1 MAALPQWME
10 ATAKSWEAQT
20 GWIGYFILG
29 GVDAAG
35 KLQAYATNTG
45 IDSTGANF
53 EERLAR
59 VLRWDK
65 DDIRTKFWE
74 YLADV
79 FKRPMP
85 VADDAM
91 KPLTTVRSQ
100 SPPGCSPGETHGP
113 QTVVET
119 TSQQLAHLLTPAP
132 RVASPAI
139 PVPSVVGT
147 SGASPL
153 TPAPPSSTPVLFLHT
168 PTSAIPAPSAATLP
182 IASDGM
188 KKKSRQKAKKSKK
201 SKTSTAA
208 DKTAM
213 GELHCLPPPSV
224 FQKANSCV
232 EITQRMNASA
242 RVARAKVATTKIAV
256 AKAVAAEVAG
266 AKASRSVESQIL
278 RSSRER
284 RPSSRSL
291 GEDPLMTTVARAK
304 RQRTDGIEDA
314 SALKKPK
321 PLLHSSRTIVR
332 TLERI
337 NPRDRITPT
346 PICKHTQDEQTSAH
360 SCAIGTVHPA
370 TAIYGRA
377 IFTRPFFPPWPW
389 NGVRRSGDVS
399 FTFAS
404 YRLGTRFLP
413 KPRPPALHPLY
424 QCHKL
429 VLAMPVLR
437 RYPNIV
443 RNQNS
448 HLSATC
454 APSTL
459 PPLLT
464 PTSKSQ
470 YSVALR
476 AKCRAVADPNPPKP
490 PAACPLCWHPNSIFR
505 GMTYQLNRGGWFY
518 FKCGTDGCSYF
529 VYPAQK
535 IPSPVANAAI
545 EDIRLSEVINVECY
559 NAAKKAATED
569 SKLERAAKKTA
580 KAALMAKSQFEKAEI
595 AAALAKD
602 KLVKAEARREKA
614 REKTE
619 KSLAAQEEADH
630 LIAERL
636 QQALDEEGS
645 HLKRG
650 RAFSDSEDAPPL
662 KKWNSGVWT
671 SSSQTT
677 ASSSGRVLPASQSFD
692 LEWLDDLDDVL
703 ANHPDSP
710 LVPTPSEL
718 PATQERM
725 TSSNQRALSASQS
738 PEPWNTLVSSS
749 GRSDTRPLLAKEQGR
764 APSPKHLPIVAAPS
778 APRARPADDD
788 DSVFTSIPRP
798 IGPPVTM
805 NVVCGALFSRKP
817 DRSTPEATSLLPR
830 RGPRC
835 CASCTKHSTAV
846 VSPSKKV
853 TSVFKRSSSPIWI
866 SSDSD
871 DDAGLA
877 VKHDAAS
884 PEVPPP
890 PFDIFAIPK
899 AAAQKPLPP
908 VPKISA
914 VGGAVKPLDLARSW
928 RALASEKGIP
938 TPVEGKQGAKPAAA
952 EALRFPCFA
961 SILALVFRASDD
973 EAHPLEVVARPDPN
987 EDVFV
992 HDNILAPDSGEESG
1006 DVDVTPT
1013 VKKEAEVGDTDDEEG
1028 QDDDEDS
1035 EDDAS
1040 MANGDAD
1047 STSDD
1052 GSSYTVAI
1060 WFWLQPDT
1068 EVDYFFLTVPADGY
1082 TTMAQH
1088 EAMLELFKDH
1098 DAVAYEHW
1106 DTNTSSWKSRRLSDP
1121 LWVHREL
1128 RKGMLL
1134 QLPHVFQPL
1143 DFWEIGMRM
1152 ECYCRHELS
1161 SVGDKGKA
1169 HA

>member
-1 MAALPQWME
+1 
-10 ATAKSWEAQT
+10 
-20 GWIGYFILG
+20 
-29 GVDAAG
+29 
-35 KLQAYATNTG
+35 
-45 IDSTGANF
+45 
-53 EERLAR
+53 
-59 VLRWDK
+59 
-65 DDIRTKFWE
+65 
-74 YLADV
+74 
-79 FKRPMP
+79 
-85 VADDAM
+85 
-91 KPLTTVRSQ
+91 
-100 SPPGCSPGETHGP
+100 
-113 QTVVET
+113 
-119 TSQQLAHLLTPAP
+119 
-132 RVASPAI
+132 
-139 PVPSVVGT
+139 
-147 SGASPL
+147 
-153 TPAPPSSTPVLFLHT
+153 
-168 PTSAIPAPSAATLP
+168 
-182 IASDGM
+182 
-188 KKKSRQKAKKSKK
+188 
-201 SKTSTAA
+201 
-208 DKTAM
+208 
-213 GELHCLPPPSV
+213 
-224 FQKANSCV
+224 
-232 EITQRMNASA
+232 
-242 RVARAKVATTKIAV
+242 
-256 AKAVAAEVAG
+256 
-266 AKASRSVESQIL
+266 
-278 RSSRER
+278 
-284 RPSSRSL
+284 
-291 GEDPLMTTVARAK
+291 
-304 RQRTDGIEDA
+304 
-314 SALKKPK
+314 
-321 PLLHSSRTIVR
+321 
-332 TLERI
+332 
-337 NPRDRITPT
+337 
-346 PICKHTQDEQTSAH
+346 
-360 SCAIGTVHPA
+360 
-370 TAIYGRA
+370 
-377 IFTRPFFPPWPW
+377 
-389 NGVRRSGDVS
+389 
-399 FTFAS
+399 
-404 YRLGTRFLP
+404 
-413 KPRPPALHPLY
+413 
-424 QCHKL
+424 
-429 VLAMPVLR
+429 
-437 RYPNIV
+437 
-443 RNQNS
+443 
-448 HLSATC
+448 
-454 APSTL
+454 
-459 PPLLT
+459 
-464 PTSKSQ
+464 
-470 YSVALR
+470 
-476 AKCRAVADPNPPKP
+476 
-490 PAACPLCWHPNSIFR
+490 
-505 GMTYQLNRGGWFY
+505 MTYQLNRGGWFY

-749 GRSDTRPLLAKEQGR
+749 GRSDTRPLLAKEQVRVQLPLASVILIQSFRRQKGSR
-764 APSPKHLPIVAAPS
+764 PIPSTFPLSPPPS
-778 APRARPADDD
+778 APLVCGPPGHTPYPLKVGGKSGESTHHIQALSSPASPTVQRPK
-788 DSVFTSIPRP
+788 PRP
-798 IGPPVTM
+798 CYHG
-805 NVVCGALFSRKP
+805 VVRDVALRVPSI
-817 DRSTPEATSLLPR
+817 LP
-830 RGPRC
+830 
-835 CASCTKHSTAV
+835 AV

-908 VPKISA
+908 VPKISPWA
-914 VGGAVKPLDLARSW
+914 GVEETKKDEETDADRRLPGDTDSSGGERKGPSQLQRKPYAFRVLPRSSPW
-928 RALASEKGIP
+928 SSE
-938 TPVEGKQGAKPAAA
+938 
-952 EALRFPCFA
+952 
-961 SILALVFRASDD
+961 ASDD
-973 EAHPLEVVARPDPN
+973 EARPLEVVARPDPN

-1013 VKKEAEVGDTDDEEG
+1013 VKKEAEVGDADDEEG

-1134 QLPHVFQPL
+1134 RLPHVFQPL

-1169 HA
+1169 RA